1 MRHLLIGI
9 AACTLIGA
17 AAPAPL
23 SVADIDKFVATPFL
37 NPASANAIKTNC
49 DAYMAKIAA
58 FRSQLERETGPATGA
73 TLGRHDALATLI
85 GAVNNDVGLLA
96 EVAPDDARRDAA
108 RDCQARVD
116 AANNATDLSRP
127 LYDRLKAIDPAK
139 LDATSRFILTRKL
152 AALDRAG
159 VSRDSDTRAK
169 ITGINM
175 QISELS
181 IKFEAN
187 IANGRLTTTATPA
200 ELEGLPYDYMVAH
213 QPAANGTIVISTD
226 TPDYLPVM
234 TYAKSAAL
242 RERLYKIYQSRAYPA
257 NEAVLTDL
265 IARRNDLARLLGRP
279 DYATLALEDKMI
291 ASPAN
296 ARAFIDTIA
305 AAADTAAHRD
315 YDRMLARLKVDD
327 PTATSVPAWSTA
339 YLQQQIKRDLY
350 NLNSQAVRQYFAY
363 NHVRDGLL
371 QLTRDLFG
379 VQIRPWKT
387 TVWDSSVEAYEML
400 DGGKVIG
407 RFYFDTHPR
416 TGKYSHA
423 NVVPIRMGLG
433 ARNIPVAALVTN
445 FPEGDYATGL
455 MEHRDVET
463 FLHEYGHLLHVMFS
477 GKQRYQAASMGNVEW
492 DFIEAPSQMLEN
504 WVWDYDTL
512 KRFAVNITGEPI
524 PADLVA
530 RMNKS
535 RYFAEAFGDRRQLG
549 LSNVSLSLFS
559 GGPPADISAAVAAA
573 SDKYSMIPV
582 VPGTHFEAAFG
593 HLTGY
598 SAYYYT
604 YMWSK
609 AISTDLFTA
618 FEKNGLRDLPTAQRY
633 RQLVLGQGGSKPAA
647 SLVEAFLGR
656 AMSVDAYRARL
667 AKGQ

>member
-1 MRHLLIGI
+1 MRLLLAGI

-17 AAPAPL
+17 AAPAPIT
-23 SVADIDKFVATPFL
+23 VADIDKFVATPFL
-37 NPASANAIKTNC
+37 TPDSPAAIKANC
-49 DAYMAKIAA
+49 DRYMAKIAA
-58 FRSQLERETGPATGA
+58 FRSQLEHETGPATTA
-73 TLGRHDALATLI
+73 TFQKQDALSTLI
-85 GAVNNDVGLLA
+85 SAINNDSGLQA

-116 AANNATDLSRP
+116 AANNAADLSRP

-139 LDATSRFILTRKL
+139 LDPAARYLLERKL
-152 AALDRAG
+152 AGLDRSG
-159 VSRDSDTRAK
+159 VSRDADTRAK
-169 ITGINM
+169 ITAINM

-187 IANGRLTTTATPA
+187 IANGRLTTTALPE
-200 ELEGLPYDYMVAH
+200 ELEGLPADYIAAH
-213 QPAANGTIVISTD
+213 KPGADGKITISTD
-226 TPDYLPVM
+226 TPDYVPVM
-234 TYAKSAAL
+234 SYAKSAAL
-242 RERLYKIYQSRAYPA
+242 RERLYKVYQSRAFPA
-257 NEAVLTDL
+257 NQQVLSDL
-265 IARRNDLARLLGRP
+265 ITQRDALARMLGRP
-279 DYATLALEDKMI
+279 NYATLALEDKMI
-291 ASPAN
+291 GTPAR
-296 ARAFIDTIA
+296 ARAFLDDIA
-305 AAADTAAHRD
+305 AAADTAARRD
-315 YDRMLARLKVDD
+315 YDRMLARLKQDD
-327 PTATSVPAWSTA
+327 PAATIVPAWSTS
-339 YLQQQIKRDLY
+339 YLQQQIKRDSY
-350 NLNSQAVRQYFAY
+350 SLNPQEVRQYFAY
-363 NHVRDGLL
+363 NNVRDGLL

-387 TVWDSSVEAYEML
+387 ATWDKSVEAYEML

-416 TGKYSHA
+416 PGKYSHA

-445 FPEGDYATGL
+445 FPAGDHTTGL

-463 FLHEYGHLLHVMFS
+463 FLHEYGHLLHVMFAGRQS
-477 GKQRYQAASMGNVEW
+477 YQATSMGNIEW

-504 WVWDYDTL
+504 WVWNYDTL
-512 KRFAVNITGEPI
+512 KRFAVNAKGEPI
-524 PADLVA
+524 PAALVEK
-530 RMNKS
+530 MNKA

-549 LSNVSLSLFS
+549 LSNVSLALYS
-559 GGPPADISAAVAAA
+559 GPPPADIAAAVAAA

-618 FEKNGLRDLPTAQRY
+618 FEKNGLRDLPTAKRY
-633 RQLVLGQGGSKPAA
+633 RQLVLAQGGSKPAA

-656 AMSVDAYRARL
+656 PISLEAYRARL